1 MLTDGKYRQLLRLED
16 EDLLSGKLVQY
27 LSWMR
32 G

>member
-1 MLTDGKYRQLLRLED
+1 MLTDGKYRQLLRLD

>member
-16 EDLLSGKLVQY
+16 EDLLYGKLVQY
-27 LSWMR
+27 LFWMR